1 MEDEENQPTSKCNQ
15 TSGNSAFAIA
25 AHKMTDPIGAN
36 ANAAMT
42 KIASTYH
49 THGNLLCGLPF
60 ITAIRKS

>member
-1 MEDEENQPTSKCNQ
+1 
-15 TSGNSAFAIA
+15 
-25 AHKMTDPIGAN
+25 MTDPIGAN

-60 ITAIRKS
+60 ITAIPNHRLRVKIVAGLFEFLTY